1 MKTLFF
7 TDMDRFNPNILK
19 YTSLV
24 VLIVQT
30 TTMVLVLRYSRTIET
45 TERYLSSTA
54 VVCGEVMKVFSC
66 LLILWYQAGKLIS
79 KLIIKF
85 LFILFCQGFNTSS
98 VAKDL
103 NEEIFNKPYDTL
115 KLAIPAGLFTLQS
128 NLLFVALSNLDA
140 ATYQV
145 IIFTFI
151 YA

>member
-1 MKTLFF
+1 LFF
-7 TDMDRFNPNILK
+7 L
-19 YTSLV
+19 
-24 VLIVQT
+24 
-30 TTMVLVLRYSRTIET
+30 
-45 TERYLSSTA
+45 
-54 VVCGEVMKVFSC
+54 
-66 LLILWYQAGKLIS
+66 
-79 KLIIKF
+79 
-85 LFILFCQGFNTSS
+85 GFNTSS

-151 YA
+151 SSNKKIN